1 MKKHIAFLVM
11 TVAVTASFLAAQ
23 VPAVVP
29 MTENEVVDL
38 LKGKVPSERI
48 IAEVMERGVDF
59 DLNPDIEKKLR
70 KAKADDA
77 LIEAV
82 TNQGPQA
89 RSERA
94 KAGGGLHVT
103 PEESNDFQI
112 MRNELDPDRVV
123 QMVNDFETKY
133 PNSSL
138 LTWVYMLAANA
149 CQQKGEIEQVV
160 EYGDKSLKLKPDNLL
175 SLIIMATMLPQPQLS
190 RGGGIDQQRRL
201 DQAEA
206 YAEKALELIAK
217 LPPQPA
223 ETEEQLET
231 RRHQLSA
238 DPHSALGMVHLQ
250 RSSMALQAP
259 DPDELA
265 LAAEEYEK
273 AVSLTPSPSPQ
284 DYFRLGETYAL
295 LNKVDEAIQAFVRA
309 GDLGQGTVIKSLA
322 DQKVEALE
330 KRKAATAQ

>member
-1 MKKHIAFLVM
+1 MKKHIAFLIL
-11 TVAVTASFLAAQ
+11 TVAAAASFLAAQ

-29 MTENEVVDL
+29 MTQEEVVDL

-48 IAEVMERGVDF
+48 TAEVMERGVDF
-59 DLNPDIEKKLR
+59 DLTPDIEKKLR

-82 TNQGPQA
+82 ATQGPTA
-89 RSERA
+89 RAERA
-94 KAGGGLHVT
+94 EVGGGPHVT

-112 MRNELDPDRVV
+112 IRNELDPDRVI
-123 QMVNDFETKY
+123 QLVNEFETKY

-149 CQQKGEIEQVV
+149 CQQKGEIERVV
-160 EYGDKSLKLKPDNLL
+160 EYGDKSLKLKSDNLP
-175 SLIIMATMLPQPQLS
+175 SLIIMATLLPQPQLF
-190 RGGGIDQQRRL
+190 RGSGMDQEKRL
-201 DQAEA
+201 SQAEA

-223 ETEEQLET
+223 ETEEQLEI
-231 RRHQLSA
+231 RRGQVSA
-238 DPHSALGMVHLQ
+238 DPHSALGLVHLQ

-265 LAAEEYEK
+265 MAAEEYEN

-284 DYFRLGETYAL
+284 DYFRLGETYSL
-295 LNKVDEAIQAFVRA
+295 LNKLDEAIQAFARA
-309 GDLGQGTVIKSLA
+309 GDLGQGTVIKTLA

-330 KRKAATAQ
+330 KRKAAAQ